1 MHNRIAARQPCPRL
15 PAFQSQLPQT
25 PQHTIVTSPLEITLK
40 FLAKTRNEAADAVL
54 LPALDS
60 KRPEIRD
67 GALRALLQRG
77 SVDAQRY
84 AVAHLH
90 TFDVQWRSLVNEY
103 RGRMSIAIRDAV
115 LSQTVQL
122 CKNGCELLLQFREYE
137 LAPALVN
144 AAEDETNP
152 NRGAVAHTLLQLAEL
167 LYEELSAPVDPYSR
181 RDPQRLRHQFV
192 ATLEQSLLRYNRHRV
207 VAVLESFLLLANRD
221 NGTLKSILSDPR
233 NGNYLPVADMLTH
246 SPRPGVMRLLLSFLD
261 DPHAPSA
268 AITLLA
274 YRHDDKFIESL
285 LRKTGNEPA
294 GVLAHN
300 LRRIENI
307 AWLSSEE
314 VILQKLDE
322 AQQRSAVTLGV
333 RSGVNRRVVY
343 KMLESLLLRGKAA
356 GRVSAA
362 AALAEFN
369 GAEANTLAMEALYD
383 SDPEV
388 QAKILPQLRQ
398 RGIPGAV
405 SKLIELLD
413 SPHPVVR
420 AAARESLAEFSFK
433 RFVAAFDM
441 LEEEVRRS
449 TGEMVAKV
457 DGDTIPLLLE
467 ELRSP
472 ARSRRLRALAMTAV
486 MNLAPRIEYDL
497 HERLLDEDHLVR
509 AEAAR
514 VLALC
519 DTPDTHEVLREALTD
534 TSLIVREAAES
545 SLLAQKQ
552 STAPP
557 IVLPPAPPWQEVLK

>member
-1 MHNRIAARQPCPRL
+1 MP
-15 PAFQSQLPQT
+15 
-25 PQHTIVTSPLEITLK
+25 SPLEITLK

-54 LPALDS
+54 LPALES
-60 KRPEIRD
+60 QRPDIRD

-77 SVDAQRY
+77 CVEAQRY
-84 AVAHLH
+84 AVARLH
-90 TFDVQWRSLVNEY
+90 TFDAEWRGLVNEY

-115 LSQTVQL
+115 LSQTPQL

-167 LYEELSAPVDPYSR
+167 LYEELTAPVDPYSR
-181 RDPQRLRHQFV
+181 RDPQRLRRQFV
-192 ATLEQSLLRYNRHRV
+192 STLEQSLLRYNRHRV

-221 NGTLKSILSDPR
+221 NGTLKSILCDPR

-246 SPRPGVMRLLLSFLD
+246 SLRPGVLRLLLSFLD

-285 LRKTGNEPA
+285 LRKVGAEPA
-294 GVLAHN
+294 GAVAHN

-322 AQQRSAVTLGV
+322 TQQRAAVTLAV
-333 RSGVNRRVVY
+333 RSGVNRRTVY
-343 KMLESLLLRGKAA
+343 KMLESLLMRGKAV
-356 GRVSAA
+356 GRVAA
-362 AALAEFN
+362 AEALAEFN

-388 QAKILPQLRQ
+388 QAKILPQLRH

-413 SPHPVVR
+413 SPHAVVR

-457 DGDTIPLLLE
+457 DGDTVPLLLE

-509 AEAAR
+509 AETAR
-514 VLALC
+514 VLAAC
-519 DTPDTHEVLREALTD
+519 DTPDTHEVLRETLTD
-534 TSLIVREAAES
+534 SSLVVREAAES
-545 SLLAQKQ
+545 SLHAQKQ

-557 IVLPPAPPWQEVLK
+557 IVLPPAPPWQESVK